1 MRTILLYTV
10 VVLIWGSTWFA
21 IKLQLGVVP
30 SQVSVAY
37 RFALAA
43 LLLFAWCWVRRLR
56 MKFTLREHLW
66 LILQGI
72 TVFSS
77 NYVLFYEAEK
87 HLVSGSVAI
96 SFFLLVLFNIL
107 NNWLFF
113 RVKPTYQIIAGALIG
128 LFGI

>member
-1 MRTILLYTV
+1 MKTILLYTV

-21 IKLQLGVVP
+21 IKLQLGAVP

-43 LLLFAWCWVRRLR
+43 LLLFAWCWVRRLPV
-56 MKFTLREHLW
+56 KFNLRAHLW
-66 LILQGI
+66 LMLQGL
-72 TVFSS
+72 TVFSC
-77 NYVLFYEAEK
+77 NYALFYEAEK

-96 SFFLLVLFNIL
+96 IFSLLAVFNIL

-113 RVKPTYQIIAGALIG
+113 RVKPTYQIMLV
-128 LFGI
+128 L